1 MDPGGQSSAFLP
13 KAGFTGTDTSR
24 AGGQSF
30 NGRLYL
36 LVFGPVGI
44 SLDNQ
49 HRVVYTAHGDRAI
62 VRVEKDGSRTV
73 LADHYE
79 GERLNS
85 PNDMVGKSDGAI
97 YFTNPPGGL
106 REGARSPE
114 KELPYSGMFLWKD
127 GKLQLLDR
135 SMMFPSGI
143 ALWPDEKHLYVNGD
157 RKIVKYEINPDDT
170 VQNGSVFVD
179 MTSDP
184 LPGNTDGMKVD
195 KNGNVYCVGPGGV
208 WIISPAGK
216 HLGTIRFPLAAS
228 NLAFV
233 DDDSKAIY
241 FTVRGS
247 LYRIRTKIA
256 GVRPLELSR
265 VVLKRH
271 KRFEAVRGSPKTDE
285 S

>member
-1 MDPGGQSSAFLP
+1 VDPGGQSSAFLP

>member
-1 MDPGGQSSAFLP
+1 MP

-24 AGGQSF
+24 AGGQNF